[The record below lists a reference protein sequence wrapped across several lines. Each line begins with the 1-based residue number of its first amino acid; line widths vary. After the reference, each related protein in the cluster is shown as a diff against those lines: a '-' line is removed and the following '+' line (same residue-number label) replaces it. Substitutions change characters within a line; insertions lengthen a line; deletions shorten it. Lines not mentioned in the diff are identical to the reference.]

1 MGSARDYAV
10 LQVLPRLETGGV
22 EQVVVE
28 LTEAVARTGARAL
41 VAAAPGR
48 LVTQVERAGG
58 HFRALPLDTRN
69 PLSRRANTSRL
80 IKLIKAERISLI
92 HAHSRAPAFAARE
105 AAAACGIPFV
115 TTYHGAYSESGKLKR
130 AYNSVM
136 ASGQRVLAVSE
147 YIAGLVRE
155 RHDVGPDRLRVVP
168 GGVDPARFDPE
179 AIHETRM
186 IRFAQEW
193 RLIDGAPTIML
204 PARLT
209 AWKGQGVMIDALA
222 KLRHRDALLLLVGG
236 AQGRTDY
243 VRSLWQAADR
253 AGVAH
258 RIRMI
263 GDCTD
268 MPAAYKLA
276 DVVVNASTDPEAFG
290 RTIVEAQAMRRLVI
304 ATDHGAAR
312 ETIREGETG
321 WRTKPGD
328 AEALAATI
336 DRALDMDI
344 PARMA
349 MGAAA
354 RDFVATHYSI
364 AAMQA
369 GNLAAYHE
377 LLG

>member
-1 MGSARDYAV
+1 MGSSRDYAV

-58 HFRALPLDTRN
+58 HFRALPFDTRN

-105 AAAACGIPFV
+105 AAAACAIPFV
-115 TTYHGAYSESGKLKR
+115 TTYHGAYSEAGKLKR

-209 AWKGQGVMIDALA
+209 AWKGQGVMIAALA

-253 AGVAH
+253 VGVAG

-336 DRALDMDI
+336 DRALDLDI

>member
-28 LTEAVARTGARAL
+28 LTEAIARTGARAM

-69 PLSRRANTSRL
+69 PLARRANTSRL

-92 HAHSRAPAFAARE
+92 HVHSRAPAFAARA
-105 AAAACGIPFV
+105 AAAACAIPLV
-115 TTYHGAYSESGKLKR
+115 TTYHGAYSEGSKLKR

-136 ASGQRVLAVSE
+136 ASGQRVIAVSA
-147 YIAGLVRE
+147 YIAELIRA
-155 RHDVGPDRLRVVP
+155 RHQIGDDRLRIVP
-168 GGVDPARFDPE
+168 GGVDPARFNPDSV
-179 AIHETRM
+179 HETRM
-186 IRFAQEW
+186 IRFAQDW

-222 KLRHRDALLLLVGG
+222 KLRHRDALLLLVGA
-236 AQGRTDY
+236 AQGRHDY
-243 VRSLWQAADR
+243 VRSLWQQADR
-253 AGVAH
+253 LGVAG

-268 MPAAYKLA
+268 MQAAYKLA

-312 ETIREGETG
+312 ETIRDGETG

-328 AEALAATI
+328 ADALAASI
-336 DRALDMDI
+336 DHALDLDI
-344 PARMA
+344 QARMA
-349 MGAAA
+349 MGVTA
-354 RDFVATHYSI
+354 RNFVATHYSI

>member
-48 LVTQVERAGG
+48 LVTQVERVGG

-253 AGVAH
+253 VGVAH

>member
-328 AEALAATI
+328 AEDLAATI

>member
-1 MGSARDYAV
+1 MAGARDYAV

-48 LVTQVERAGG
+48 LVAQIERAGG
-58 HFRALPLDTRN
+58 RFFSLPLDTRN
-69 PLSRRANTSRL
+69 PLSRRTNTSRL

-92 HAHSRAPAFAARE
+92 HAHSRAPAFAARA
-105 AAAACGIPFV
+105 AAAACGIPLV

-136 ASGQRVLAVSE
+136 ASGQRVLAVSD
-147 YIAGLVRE
+147 YIATLIRE
-155 RHDVGPDRLRVVP
+155 RHATPDDRLRVVP
-168 GGVDPARFDPE
+168 GGVDPARFNPE
-179 AIHETRM
+179 SVHESRM
-186 IRFAQEW
+186 IRFAQDW
-193 RLIDGAPTIML
+193 RLIDGAPTLML

-209 AWKGQGVMIDALA
+209 SWKGQGVAIAALA
-222 KLRHRDALLLLVGG
+222 KLRHTDALLLLVGA
-236 AQGRTDY
+236 AQGRHEY
-243 VRSLWQAADR
+243 VQSLWQQANQQ
-253 AGVAH
+253 GVAA

-276 DVVVNASTDPEAFG
+276 DIVLNTSTDPEAFG
-290 RTIVEAQAMRRLVI
+290 RTIVEAQSMRRLVI
-304 ATDHGAAR
+304 AADHGAAR
-312 ETIREGETG
+312 ETIRAGETG
-321 WRTKPGD
+321 WRTEPGNAD
-328 AEALAATI
+328 ALAAAI
-336 DRALDMDI
+336 DHALDMDI
-344 PARMA
+344 PARMT
-349 MGAAA
+349 MGARA